1 MPTFFLA
8 QRGEPPGRPGAT
20 ASRQAPQQVGMTN
33 WIEINIWWKQ
43 MENCKNRSKRDT
55 SRDILRFF
63 FSFFFIIF
71 CTSMVGNRWL
81 YQMIP
86 TCDGWPCQAKTLPVV
101 MDAQR
106 NSLVSSL
113 GCVWKCGA
121 SNGYSNF
128 KHGDK
133 PYYTLPNF
141 WDPVENFLNFWQTS
155 ILWVIYFCQH
165 LLSISCTENLQAG
178 LHWLQVLARSQ
189 NMTCCCCCCCC
200 CCCQKIARHVS
211 WGCSAG
217 VPSLQSETNWAP
229 CRLRNPICQPRQL
242 LLVLAPCLEVGGFEN
257 TVTVAGRTFGLS
269 RGWVFEDFGA
279 EHDLSQDCHINPSR
293 EPTWQKIHWPIP
305 APWPNPLFLR
315 FQVVQA
321 RGLFAHKQPR
331 QQAFSCFRICR
342 TGTFPYTGH
351 QWFSRIYIY
360 MYI

>member
-1 MPTFFLA
+1 MGNFQFGLQIHLVVPCSSHLP
-8 QRGEPPGRPGAT
+8 RCPHLSWLSVENPPGARVPLLHGRPPSRWGWPTESRSTSGENKWKT
-20 ASRQAPQQVGMTN
+20 AKTVRKGTLLGIFCV
-33 WIEINIWWKQ
+33 
-43 MENCKNRSKRDT
+43 
-55 SRDILRFF
+55 F

-189 NMTCCCCCCCC
+189 NMTCCCCCCRCCCCCC

-279 EHDLSQDCHINPSR
+279 EHDLFQDCHINPSR
-293 EPTWQKIHWPIP
+293 EPT
-305 APWPNPLFLR
+305 
-315 FQVVQA
+315 
-321 RGLFAHKQPR
+321 
-331 QQAFSCFRICR
+331 
-342 TGTFPYTGH
+342 
-351 QWFSRIYIY
+351 
-360 MYI
+360 